1 MVNNADLNPMLTLR
15 AGVVPPWPLLT
26 GNFVSASGYPLIIQA
41 RGATP
46 RYRVLVTASASACY
60 QSFHTG
66 TIAISSSRTA
76 SGLLGSVVAPVVDP
90 RTTMLRQ
97 RKC

>member
-1 MVNNADLNPMLTLR
+1 MAPLNR
-15 AGVVPPWPLLT
+15 KFRVG
-26 GNFVSASGYPLIIQA
+26 SGYPLIIQV
-41 RGATP
+41 RTQ

-76 SGLLGSVVAPVVDP
+76 SGLLGSAVAPVVDL
-90 RTTMLRQ
+90 RITTSRQ